1 MSQRRSTPAKPPAPK
16 PMTKPHEI
24 CPTCHEP
31 TEYVMGRCI
40 ICDTPKAAPPPTPR
54 GGFVAYRE
62 TLVPNPKVQCPFC
75 GTEDDVDVRVGQFV
89 AVACSCGKRW
99 GMLGSASGPPEIW
112 LQKRIVDK
120 EEEER
125 HGTVQEPEP
134 DDDDPSTR
142 RFKLIDWD

>member
-1 MSQRRSTPAKPPAPK
+1 MTRKKPAPPTLGMAKPLAV
-16 PMTKPHEI
+16 

-40 ICDTPKAAPPPTPR
+40 ICDSPKAPAPPAPR
-54 GGFVAYRE
+54 GFVAYRE
-62 TLVPNPKVQCPFC
+62 TLPADRVPNPKVQCPFC
-75 GTEDDVDVRVGQFV
+75 GTEDEVDVRVGQFV

-112 LQKRIVDK
+112 LQKAVVDK
-120 EEEER
+120 ENEER
-125 HGTVQEPEP
+125 HGTTQEPEP
-134 DDDDPSTR
+134 NDDDPSTR